1 MDTKSQFVGRYKK
14 DLSIDHLR
22 AKVARRKSIRQK
34 ENRDL
39 EFRKSRGL
47 ALMDSNVSFGKDQD
61 LPVLDEVNE
70 TKASMDKTAV
80 PGKGRENINS
90 GRQVLLKRYLEEKE
104 IRKLKEQREKAN
116 KAVFKCGLYK
126 PENPFIPVFHPTSQH
141 AFKVKTKEKPVPPAV
156 TRVTRPAAKM
166 DAPVPSTRPRP
177 VQAVPPAVTRVTR
190 SAAKIE
196 APVHKPLSRP
206 AQVPVENKI
215 SDQTASK
222 GRGQKSAP
230 KKNEK
235 ENKVTTIPSART
247 TRATVA
253 IAAMTRLPT
262 VKAIN
267 TSVVAKAQKTTK
279 ENSKKESALIETE
292 PVVLDQERSEK
303 PKPEVVLKEKP
314 KPATNIKVTAV
325 ESEILT
331 KTTVQEERKPS
342 FAPEN
347 FEFQPLDGL
356 STFKFQ
362 PLTPKR
368 ANAFLTPTFTWSP
381 VDGKSNFVF
390 TRAHET
396 EKNKS
401 PQVSPPDLA
410 IKTTSVEQKMN
421 TCTSPE
427 AKGDVCAALPVREES
442 LPPCDQD
449 ASTPTNNPQSDQTP
463 HDVPYFR
470 GLLKSE
476 IQRLDLLCSE
486 WDERI
491 EEDIPEDSKD
501 LIRTTVGQTRLLI
514 TERFKQFAGLVD
526 NCEFKLGEK
535 ETTCTD
541 LDGFWDMIYFQIE
554 DVTKKFGNLEKL
566 EANSW
571 QQTTV
576 QAKKVVRKKA
586 LSAQTVNKS
595 QGENARAAA
604 RSRLAVIK
612 AAMRN
617 RVKQEDMAEEALVSE
632 QPMQVD
638 PVVFDA
644 GFFRIESPAKLPSCL
659 RTKTFS
665 ETSDTPKSTKKLQN
679 SDKPLRDGT
688 EEAADHINVQ
698 KSPSPE
704 KSPVRKALFDTEESL
719 QNHQEDPVVTISAN
733 TESEIVSQEVDLT
746 KYLAH
751 TTEVI
756 QSVPADS
763 PGFMEF
769 SRLETGGTEL
779 EEDSVFEVPSTSVDD
794 VFMCSPEK
802 VEQSII
808 LAPEDDMIE
817 ILPDEDIKKSDN
829 PLDFLESCTSNMVM
843 RTPLKSESMTAVSD
857 LIVFSPME
865 S

>member
-34 ENRDL
+34 ENRDI

-47 ALMDSNVSFGKDQD
+47 ALMDSNVSFGREQD

-70 TKASMDKTAV
+70 TKVSMDKTAV
-80 PGKGRENINS
+80 PGKRKENINS

-126 PENPFIPVFHPTSQH
+126 PENPFIPVFHPTAQH
-141 AFKVKTKEKPVPPAV
+141 AFKVKTKEKTVPPAV
-156 TRVTRPAAKM
+156 TRVTRPAAKI
-166 DAPVPSTRPRP
+166 DAPVSSTRARP
-177 VQAVPPAVTRVTR
+177 LQTMPPAVTRVTR

-196 APVHKPLSRP
+196 APGHKPLSRP
-206 AQVPVENKI
+206 AHVPVENKI
-215 SDQTASK
+215 SDQIASK

-235 ENKVTTIPSART
+235 ENKVTTIPSVRT
-247 TRATVA
+247 TRATAA
-253 IAAMTRLPT
+253 IAAMSRLPT
-262 VKAIN
+262 VKAMN
-267 TSVVAKAQKTTK
+267 TSVAKPQKITK
-279 ENSKKESALIETE
+279 ENSGQESALIEPE
-292 PVVLDQERSEK
+292 PVVLDQEKAENL
-303 PKPEVVLKEKP
+303 KPEVVLKEKP
-314 KPATNIKVTAV
+314 KLAITVKVTPV
-325 ESEILT
+325 ESENLA
-331 KTTVQEERKPS
+331 KATVREERKPS

-356 STFKFQ
+356 SSFKFQ

-390 TRAHET
+390 TRALET
-396 EKNKS
+396 ETNKS

-427 AKGDVCAALPVREES
+427 AKGDVCAALPVGEES
-442 LPPCDQD
+442 LPPCEQD

-470 GLLKSE
+470 HLLKSE
-476 IQRLDLLCSE
+476 IQRLGLLCSE
-486 WDERI
+486 WDQKI

-526 NCEFKLGEK
+526 NCEFKRGEK

-586 LSAQTVNKS
+586 PSAPTVNKS

-617 RVKQEDMAEEALVSE
+617 RVIQEDVADEALVSE

-644 GFFRIESPAKLPSCL
+644 GFFRIESPAKLPGCL
-659 RTKTFS
+659 RTKTLS
-665 ETSDTPKSTKKLQN
+665 QTSDTPKSTKKLQN
-679 SDKPLRDGT
+679 SDKPSRDGT

-704 KSPVRKALFDTEESL
+704 KSPVRKALFDTEEESL
-719 QNHQEDPVVTISAN
+719 QHHQEDPVVTISAN

-751 TTEVI
+751 TKEVT

-779 EEDSVFEVPSTSVDD
+779 EEDSVFEVPSTCVDD

-802 VEQSII
+802 VAQSII
-808 LAPEDDMIE
+808 LAPEDGMIE
-817 ILPDEDIKKSDN
+817 ILPDEDFKKSDN
-829 PLDFLESCTSNMVM
+829 PLDFLESSTSNMIM

-857 LIVFSPME
+857 LMVFSPME

>member
-1 MDTKSQFVGRYKK
+1 MESRSQFVGRYKK

-34 ENRDL
+34 ENRDV

-47 ALMDSNVSFGKDQD
+47 ALMDSNVSFGIEPD

-70 TKASMDKTAV
+70 TKASMDNSAV
-80 PGKGRENINS
+80 FGKRRDNIDS

-104 IRKLKEQREKAN
+104 IRKLKEQRQKAN

-126 PENPFIPVFHPTSQH
+126 PENPFIPVLHPTSQH
-141 AFKVKTKEKPVPPAV
+141 AFKVKTKEKPAPPAV
-156 TRVTRPAAKM
+156 TRVNRPAAKI
-166 DAPVPSTRPRP
+166 DAPVPSTRSRP
-177 VQAVPPAVTRVTR
+177 VQTVVPAVTRVTR
-190 SAAKIE
+190 SAVKIE

-206 AQVPVENKI
+206 AWVPVENKI
-215 SDQTASK
+215 SDHTASK

-230 KKNEK
+230 KNEK
-235 ENKVTTIPSART
+235 ENKVTTIPSVRT
-247 TRATVA
+247 TRATAA
-253 IAAMTRLPT
+253 IAAKSRLPT

-267 TSVVAKAQKTTK
+267 TSVVKPPKTTK
-279 ENSKKESALIETE
+279 VNSEQES
-292 PVVLDQERSEK
+292 
-303 PKPEVVLKEKP
+303 VLKEPEPAVLNQEKSEKLKLEVVVKEQP
-314 KPATNIKVTAV
+314 KPAISMKVTAV

-331 KTTVQEERKPS
+331 KTTIPEESKPS

-347 FEFQPLDGL
+347 FEFQPLAGL

-368 ANAFLTPTFTWSP
+368 ANAFLAPTATWSP
-381 VDGKSNFVF
+381 LAGKSNFVY
-390 TRAHET
+390 TRLHEN
-396 EKNKS
+396 EENRS

-410 IKTTSVEQKMN
+410 IKTTSVEQEMD
-421 TCTSPE
+421 TLPE
-427 AKGDVCAALPVREES
+427 AKGDVCTALPVMEES
-442 LPPCDQD
+442 LPPCAQD
-449 ASTPTNNPQSDQTP
+449 ASTPTSPQSDQTH

-476 IQRLDLLCSE
+476 IQRLALLCSE
-486 WDERI
+486 WDTRF

-514 TERFKQFAGLVD
+514 TERFKQFEGLVD
-526 NCEFKLGEK
+526 NCEFKRGEK

-554 DVTKKFGNLEKL
+554 DVTKKFGNLKKL

-571 QQTTV
+571 QQITV

-586 LSAQTVNKS
+586 PLAPTVNKS

-604 RSRLAVIK
+604 RSRLAAIK

-617 RVKQEDMAEEALVSE
+617 QVKQEDMADKALVSE
-632 QPMQVD
+632 QPTQVD

-644 GFFRIESPAKLPSCL
+644 GFFRIESPAKLPGC
-659 RTKTFS
+659 RKTITFS
-665 ETSDTPKSTKKLQN
+665 QTSDTPKSTKKLQN
-679 SDKPLRDGT
+679 SDEPLRDGT
-688 EEAADHINVQ
+688 EEAADHIDVQ
-698 KSPSPE
+698 KSPSSE
-704 KSPVRKALFDTEESL
+704 KSPVRKVLFDTEEESL
-719 QNHQEDPVVTISAN
+719 QHHQEDPVVTISAY
-733 TESEIVSQEVDLT
+733 TESEIPSQEVDLT
-746 KYLAH
+746 KYLAC
-751 TTEVI
+751 TTEVT
-756 QSVPADS
+756 QSLTADS
-763 PGFMEF
+763 PGLMEL
-769 SRLETGGTEL
+769 SRLETEL
-779 EEDSVFEVPSTSVDD
+779 EEDSTFKVPSTDLGD
-794 VFMCSPEK
+794 VLMCSPEK
-802 VEQSII
+802 VEESRI
-808 LAPEDDMIE
+808 LAPEDGIIE
-817 ILPDEDIKKSDN
+817 MPDEDIKKSDS
-829 PLDFLESCTSNMVM
+829 PLDFLESCTSDMVT